1 MTTQVASPK
10 RTVRE
15 KTAKQAALQNQK
27 PSFSSLLPNGV
38 QLACFLQAQDAAVSA
53 LVQSR
58 CPHTATQT
66 ASTRVPACRVVVKFH
81 PQVIPSYS
89 SGWHREPTWVDSCYS
104 SLQTAR
110 QTELF
115 LDAMSIGTAEKTAK
129 TKSQNVQPKF
139 PLLTVCHNSLCFCF
153 LTTET
158 FSMFYIFFDLQKT

>member
-27 PSFSSLLPNGV
+27 PSFLVSYPMVCNWHAFFRHRMLLCLRLSNHGV
-38 QLACFLQAQDAAVSA
+38 HTQPPRQL
-53 LVQSR
+53 
-58 CPHTATQT
+58 PH
-66 ASTRVPACRVVVKFH
+66 VPACRVVVKFH
-81 PQVIPSYS
+81 PRVIPSYP

-110 QTELF
+110 QIELF
-115 LDAMSIGTAEKTAK
+115 LDAMSIGMAEKTAK
-129 TKSQNVQPKF
+129 TKSQNVQSQF
-139 PLLTVCHNSLCFCF
+139 PLLSVCLNSLCFCF

-158 FSMFYIFFDLQKT
+158 SSMFYIFFDL